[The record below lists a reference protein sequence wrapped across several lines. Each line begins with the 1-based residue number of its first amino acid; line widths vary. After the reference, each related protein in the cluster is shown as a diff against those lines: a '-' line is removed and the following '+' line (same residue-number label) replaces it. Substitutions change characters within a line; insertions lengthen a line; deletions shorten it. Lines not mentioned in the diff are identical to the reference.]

1 MKRSVARQP
10 ANPTGTL
17 IRKIQCQEAYCT
29 SQPPSVG
36 PSSGPIS
43 PGMATKLIACRN
55 SPRGTVRSSVSR
67 PTGSSKAPPRPCT
80 TRAATS
86 CPTPTDKAHRTEPTT
101 NSTMAEKNTRRVPN
115 RSAIQP
121 EAGISIA
128 MVSA

>member
-1 MKRSVARQP
+1 MYLSVAMQP
-10 ANPTGTL
+10 ARPTGTL

-36 PSSGPIS
+36 PSRGPMS
-43 PGMATKLIACRN
+43 PGTATKLMACRN
-55 SPRGTVRSSVSR
+55 SPRGTVRSSARR
-67 PTGSSKAPPRPCT
+67 PTGSSNAPPSPCT
-80 TRAATS
+80 TRAATNWPRPCDNAQS
-86 CPTPTDKAHRTEPTT
+86 TEPAP
-101 NSTMAEKNTRRVPN
+101 NSTMAAKKMRRVPK

>member
-1 MKRSVARQP
+1 MQP
-10 ANPTGTL
+10 ASPTGTL

-36 PSSGPIS
+36 PSSGPMS

-55 SPRGTVRSSVSR
+55 SPRGTVRSSARR
-67 PTGSSKAPPRPCT
+67 PTGSSSAPPRPCT

-86 CPTPTDKAHRTEPTT
+86 CPSPCESAHSTEPAA
-101 NSTMAEKNTRRVPN
+101 NSTMAQKKTRRVPK

-128 MVSA
+128 IVSA